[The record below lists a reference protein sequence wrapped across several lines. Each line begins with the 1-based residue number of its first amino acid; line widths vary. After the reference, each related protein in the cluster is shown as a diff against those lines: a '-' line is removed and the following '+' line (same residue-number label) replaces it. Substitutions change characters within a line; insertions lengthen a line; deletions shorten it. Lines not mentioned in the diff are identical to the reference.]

1 MTQLCPICPYTKD
14 IRVSV
19 PALHDAVELLEVA
32 VVERHG
38 CLASHDRVRVVVTV
52 LQQKL
57 S

>member
-1 MTQLCPICPYTKD
+1 MTQLCPICPCTKD

-32 VVERHG
+32 VVEGDGR
-38 CLASHDRVRVVVTV
+38 LAAHYRVRVVLPV
-52 LQQKL
+52 LQQEL

>member
-14 IRVSV
+14 ISCSV

-32 VVERHG
+32 IVERHG